1 MMSSLTCQQV
11 SMAQEGSIRQRAS
24 MSGVAQNPDMF
35 PSSPHNSIAVVVPAK
50 CSCRAVDQDTSG
62 HCVVAAGRLAAE

>member
-1 MMSSLTCQQV
+1 
-11 SMAQEGSIRQRAS
+11 

-35 PSSPHNSIAVVVPAK
+35 PSFPHNSIAMVVPAK

-62 HCVVAAGRLAAE
+62 HCVEAAGRFAAK

>member
-11 SMAQEGSIRQRAS
+11 SMSGVGSIRHRAS
-24 MSGVAQNPDMF
+24 LPGVAQNLDMF
-35 PSSPHNSIAVVVPAK
+35 PSFPHNSIAVVVPAK

-62 HCVVAAGRLAAE
+62 HCVEAAGRFAAE